1 MSDNKNEMLR
11 HTMDN
16 LREAEDKLHSGNIS
30 NKQKNAT
37 QQANENRRDA
47 MEQFRNEIEEE
58 NQQ

>member
-11 HTMDN
+11 NTLDN

-30 NKQKNAT
+30 NKQKNAV

-47 MEQFRNEIEEE
+47 IQQFRNEIEEE